1 MRDDETIIR
10 CELGTVEVRND
21 NGPLPEQ
28 NQGHVFL
35 AANNVVA
42 KEAAFIGVC
51 ADELRDAIDKAV
63 GPRETDKLL
72 RDQASIYHEVAV
84 HPVFDE
90 CWTFDTPS
98 AEAMIEKL
106 DELHRPAPIKTPGLR
121 NAIDTAAEAKSDFA
135 TIGYISEDGVDL
147 VDRKPYRPIDR
158 DRLLR
163 HIEDIEATL
172 ARRNRRHEEDQ
183 ERIRELEGIAMRR
196 GDRIDELE
204 AKLEAE
210 ATAPSLDEQ
219 IEALKKVPA
228 GYEAVLDPPRL
239 LDTPES
245 REWAAPPIM
254 VDRIYRDDPA
264 RGLRFRDS
272 RDGYGWYARPDCA
285 LQLGVTAEDFGPSAE
300 ARRKEYEDKGLADWE
315 IELLLGA

>member
-1 MRDDETIIR
+1 MRDDETVIR
-10 CELGTVEVRND
+10 CELGAVEVRND

-28 NQGHVFL
+28 NQGHIFL
-35 AANNVVA
+35 AVNNAVT

-63 GPRETDKLL
+63 GPREADMLL
-72 RDQASIYHEVAV
+72 RDQASIYYEVAV

-90 CWTFDTPS
+90 CWTFDNPS

-106 DELHRPAPIKTPGLR
+106 DELSGSDSAPA
-121 NAIDTAAEAKSDFA
+121 
-135 TIGYISEDGVDL
+135 
-147 VDRKPYRPIDR
+147 KPYRPVDR

-163 HIEDIEATL
+163 HLEDLEATL
-172 ARRNRRHEEDQ
+172 TRRNERHERDQ

-210 ATAPSLDEQ
+210 AAAPSREEQ
-219 IEALKKVPA
+219 
-228 GYEAVLDPPRL
+228 
-239 LDTPES
+239 
-245 REWAAPPIM
+245 
-254 VDRIYRDDPA
+254 
-264 RGLRFRDS
+264 
-272 RDGYGWYARPDCA
+272 
-285 LQLGVTAEDFGPSAE
+285 AE
-300 ARRKEYEDKGLADWE
+300 ARRKEYEEQGLAEWE